1 MNSQSWLRQETAA
14 RGPVQEGKKP
24 KTDKLSDRSKME
36 NCVEICIRDTW
47 WNSDKNLKEGS
58 QINVQRKLSKC

>member
-24 KTDKLSDRSKME
+24 KTDKLSDRRKME

-47 WNSDKNLKEGS
+47 WNSDK
-58 QINVQRKLSKC
+58 I